1 MPRKLTNEDVML
13 DPRLLRNDP
22 QAVARALKRRGFDFD
37 ASAYA
42 QLDARRKTLQTQ
54 TEELQAE
61 RNRRSKAIGQAK
73 AAGEDIEPLKAQV
86 NGLGERLDAVKN
98 ELESIQGEQD
108 GIRAGLPNIAADDV
122 PVGESEDD
130 NVEVRRWGEPRVF
143 DFSVRDH
150 VAVGE
155 GLNGLDAA
163 TAAKITGA
171 RFTVM
176 QGGVAR
182 LHRALIA
189 YMLEAHT
196 VAGYTELNVPYIV
209 NAKSLFGTGQL
220 PKFGDDLFRLA
231 EPDDYYLIPTA
242 EVPVTNLVA
251 DEIVEPDALPLR
263 FVTHTPCF
271 RAEAGAAG
279 RDVRGMI
286 RQHQFEKVE
295 LVNMVHPDHCDA
307 ALEAITASA
316 ESILQGL
323 ELPYRAVALCTGD
336 LGFAA
341 VRTYDLEVW
350 LPSQQTYRE
359 ISSCS
364 NFGDFQA
371 RRMGARY
378 RDPETGKPRLLHTLN
393 GSGLAIGRTLVAV
406 LENYQNEDGSVDIPA
421 ALRPHMG
428 GVERLAPARGV
439 GSPD

>member
-1 MPRKLTNEDVML
+1 ML

-22 QAVARALKRRGFDFD
+22 HAVATALARRGFEFD
-37 ASAYA
+37 ADAYA
-42 QLDARRKTLQTQ
+42 ALDARRKALQTR

-73 AAGEDIEPLKAQV
+73 AAGEDIEPLKAEV
-86 NGLGERLDAVKN
+86 SGLGDQLEAAKRELDAV
-98 ELESIQGEQD
+98 QAEQD
-108 GIRAGLPNIAADDV
+108 EIRSGLPNLPHDGV
-122 PVGESEDD
+122 PDGLSEDD
-130 NVEVRRWGEPRVF
+130 NVELRRVGEPAGF
-143 DFSVRDH
+143 DFEVRDH
-150 VAVGE
+150 VEIGE
-155 GLNGLDAA
+155 GLAGMDAA
-163 TAAKITGA
+163 AAAKITGA

-176 QGGVAR
+176 KGGVAR

-189 YMLEAHT
+189 FMLETHT
-196 VAGYTELNVPYIV
+196 AAGYTELNVPYIV
-209 NAKSLFGTGQL
+209 NADSLFGTGQL

-231 EPDDYYLIPTA
+231 EPADYYLIPTA

-251 DEIVEPDALPLR
+251 DSIVEAEALPLR
-263 FVTHTPCF
+263 FVTHSPCF

-295 LVNMVHPDHCDA
+295 LVRMVHPDDSEA

-316 ESILQGL
+316 ESILQAL
-323 ELPYRAVALCTGD
+323 ELPYRVVALAAGD
-336 LGFAA
+336 MGFAA
-341 VRTYDLEVW
+341 GRTYDLEVW
-350 LPSQQTYRE
+350 LPSQGTYRE

-393 GSGLAIGRTLVAV
+393 GSGLAIGRALVAV
-406 LENYQNEDGSVDIPA
+406 LENHQQADGSVAIPA
-421 ALRPHMG
+421 ALQPFMG
-428 GVERLAPARGV
+428 GTTRLAPAGQAAAAQ
-439 GSPD
+439 